1 MIIRTMWYNHPWENR
16 NGGTDVAK
24 KMRIKCS
31 WHPPWPKWCWVQ
43 SFQWPLRQY
52 IYIRNMVLYLA
63 NPYTYT
69 PLFMLGGLTKSGYWY
84 WSSTIP
90 KLESWE
96 SASKMGTQQKPSCV
110 IKLGQ
115 FIIYR
120 VLTLHLVQ
128 KNLPFIDWKTYH
140 ISFNCFL
147 LKIKNYR
154 VNIG

>member
-1 MIIRTMWYNHPWENR
+1 MIQPSLGESERR
-16 NGGTDVAK
+16 NGRSEEDANQMQLTSPVT
-24 KMRIKCS
+24 KMVLGAILS
-31 WHPPWPKWCWVQ
+31 VTTEAI
-43 SFQWPLRQY
+43 Y
-52 IYIRNMVLYLA
+52 IYIYETWCFTLLIRI
-63 NPYTYT
+63 PYT

-128 KNLPFIDWKTYH
+128 KNLPFID
-140 ISFNCFL
+140 
-147 LKIKNYR
+147 
-154 VNIG
+154 